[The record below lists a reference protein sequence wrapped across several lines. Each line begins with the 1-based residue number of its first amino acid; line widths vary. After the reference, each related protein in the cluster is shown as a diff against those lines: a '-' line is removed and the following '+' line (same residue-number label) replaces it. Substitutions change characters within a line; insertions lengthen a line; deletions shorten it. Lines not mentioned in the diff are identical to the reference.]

1 RMWRLILM
9 DLNNL
14 NWYIEFLE
22 VKPTGPEAGMN
33 GVVKVYSCFADLYE
47 PTQKDV
53 QLGNLETTN
62 NSVRIKIRNDHPQF
76 TPSVKQELE
85 IRNGIHKDMKY
96 NIKNGEP
103 YKTRD
108 YLKAGGEEQLV

>member
-1 RMWRLILM
+1 MWRLILM

-22 VKPTGPEAGMN
+22 VKPIGPEAGMN
-33 GVVKVYSCFADLYE
+33 GEVKVYSCFADLYE

-62 NSVRIKIRNDHPQF
+62 NSVTIKIRNAHPQF
-76 TPSVKQELE
+76 TPSVSQVFVVK
-85 IRNGIHKDMKY
+85 NGIYKDMKF
-96 NIKNGEP
+96 NIKNVAP
-103 YKTRD
+103 AKTPD
-108 YLKAGGEEQLV
+108 YLKVVGEEQ